1 MTHEPTRVR
10 QVVDWGAAFWAGI
23 VSGLVFLLLNLL
35 LLPYIPGMTAPV
47 FFRYVAA
54 IVMGTSVLPPPADN
68 FTVSILVAAVL
79 VNFALAIVFA
89 FLLAIITHQWG
100 LVVGILVGALFGFA
114 VYLINLYAVMR
125 LFPWFFLLQNSV
137 FAITHVIFGAV
148 AGAVYE
154 MLEVEK
160 FVSVNGEEME
170 GANV

>member
-1 MTHEPTRVR
+1 MTQEETRVR
-10 QVVDWGAAFWAGI
+10 QVVDWGAALWAGL
-23 VSGLVFLLLNLL
+23 VSGLVFLVLNLL
-35 LLPYIPGMTAPV
+35 LIPYIPGMTASV
-47 FFRYVAA
+47 FFRYTAA
-54 IVMGTSVLPPPADN
+54 IIMGTGVLPPPTDTV
-68 FTVSILVAAVL
+68 TVSVLVAAVV

-100 LVVGILVGALFGFA
+100 LVVGILVGAAFGFA

-160 FVSVNGEEME
+160 FVPVDDEME
-170 GANV
+170 VANV